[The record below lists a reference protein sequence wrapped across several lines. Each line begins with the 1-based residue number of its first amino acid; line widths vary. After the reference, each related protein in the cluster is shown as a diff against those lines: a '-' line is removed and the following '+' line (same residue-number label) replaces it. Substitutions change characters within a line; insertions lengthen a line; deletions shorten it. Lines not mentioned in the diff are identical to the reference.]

1 MELMQTLDDAWNS
14 QDLGTFNQRHKPEV
28 VVRWPGRAPTHG
40 RHDQKAKARALTTLP
55 DQHLD
60 NRPYRVFFA
69 SGDRTCSIAHFSG
82 TMTGRCDWQSRFVVP
97 VCALRRPPAGS
108 RRGLPAGSARL
119 STGGGAAVQHERPCE
134 AAERHGAGDGAN
146 DIPGDPAGLV
156 EGSADGAEIGDAVG
170 VTGGLDV
177 VVERHV
183 DRDRDDEH
191 RQVEDDR
198 RDDPGQRRAAGR
210 RQAQA
215 ITRG

>member
-40 RHDQKAKARALTTLP
+40 RHDHKAKARALTTLP

-119 STGGGAAVQHERPCE
+119 STGVVRPCST
-134 AAERHGAGDGAN
+134 
-146 DIPGDPAGLV
+146 
-156 EGSADGAEIGDAVG
+156 SAHA
-170 VTGGLDV
+170 
-177 VVERHV
+177 
-183 DRDRDDEH
+183 
-191 RQVEDDR
+191 RQPNATVLPMVR
-198 RDDPGQRRAAGR
+198 TTF
-210 RQAQA
+210 QA
-215 ITRG
+215 IQRGSWKAPRTALRSAMPSGSPAALMSSLSGTWTAIVMTNTAR